1 MKKLL
6 KLTALTLVAVLLLT
20 SLVSCDASKGLKEAY
35 MEAGYTVQVVS
46 GESSEAKAFFN
57 LVDLTEE
64 EIDELED
71 YELILC
77 WKSIVPAALIVK
89 FPHFLALRE
98 FLIEEEDGVK
108 DTSAY
113 DKAKENGKI
122 NGNCLLIYG
131 IGDADVIFAS
141 N

>member
-6 KLTALTLVAVLLLT
+6 KLTALTLVAVLLLA
-20 SLVSCDASKGLKEAY
+20 SLVSCDKSKGLKEAY

-46 GESSEAKAFFN
+46 GESSEAKTFFN
-57 LVDLTEE
+57 LIGMTEE

-77 WKSIVPAALIVK
+77 WKSVVPAACIVK
-89 FPHFLALRE
+89 FPHMFELKDFLV
-98 FLIEEEDGVK
+98 EEEDGVK

-113 DKAKENGKI
+113 DKAKANGKI
-122 NGNCLLIYG
+122 NGNCLLLYG
-131 IGDADVIFAS
+131 IGDADVVFAGH
-141 N
+141 